1 MDRMFRINPKFLL
14 PFILLLS
21 CILSILLIK

>member
-1 MDRMFRINPKFLL
+1 MFRINPKFLL